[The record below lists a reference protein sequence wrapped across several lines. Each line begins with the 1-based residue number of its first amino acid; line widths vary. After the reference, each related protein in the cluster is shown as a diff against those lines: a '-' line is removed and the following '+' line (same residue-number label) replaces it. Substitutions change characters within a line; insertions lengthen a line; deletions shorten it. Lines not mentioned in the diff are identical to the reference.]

1 MTLDK
6 HNEHETDFIGFLGE
20 EAAEQVLP
28 TQHVWRV
35 LIVDD
40 DTSVHQS
47 IEFALRDV
55 LILDRRLEFLN
66 AHNAGEA
73 LEILRLERN
82 IAAILLDVVMEHEHA
97 GLALVKAIR
106 NDLRITDTRIILHTG
121 QPGFAPE
128 ISAIRDYDINDY
140 RTKSELTRGHLYTC
154 LASAVRAY
162 RQIHAIERG
171 RSQLR
176 HIIQAGNALI
186 SEVDEL
192 AFVRGTL
199 AQFAS
204 LLQCQAEGFVILGEA
219 GAAYSQI
226 QTIWAS
232 DAYSRY
238 VGKSLEE
245 LDDKVVLECCCRVL
259 EHEVIRWCQR
269 GVALRIQAH
278 DGHFLLLFVVSET
291 LEPDLVDDSVIDTFV
306 GHFASCLDNRAL
318 LERLHHDAYFDRL
331 LGLPNRRNLT
341 EQLDAAYQEH
351 RHKPMVLSL
360 IDIDHFGEI
369 NDALGQAFGDA
380 LLRALKERLRR
391 SLPMQVSLARIAA
404 DVFAVL
410 GEDSLVTPAILLPNF
425 ATPLAVLGEETM
437 VSVSIGL
444 TRLGDVETE
453 GGAAALEAAFQA
465 LRQAKASQRGQLV
478 WYTPELSRRTLER
491 VTMLNGLRQSLRS
504 TGLFVVFQPQVALG
518 TGKLLGLEALVRWR
532 TESGELIGPDRF
544 IPVAEQ
550 SGLIRDIGYFVLR
563 EALSMLSFLHQH
575 GVAGVRMA
583 VNVSAVQFRQP
594 DFLWR
599 LKQVV
604 AASGIDPH
612 NLELEVTESVAM
624 EHASYVHATLEA
636 IRAQGIQLAI
646 DDFGIGFSSLAQLK
660 ELKFDRLKIDRAF
673 VQDLREGEIEA
684 SIAGVVIQL
693 GQKLGIQVIAEG
705 VETEEQA
712 MLLQQLG
719 CREAQGYLFGRPMT
733 ATDLLQWIQHRKA
746 AEATDKG

>member
-6 HNEHETDFIGFLGE
+6 HNGHETDFVGFLEENAEGE
-20 EAAEQVLP
+20 VLP
-28 TQHVWRV
+28 VQHAWRV

-40 DTSVHQS
+40 DASVHQS
-47 IEFALRDV
+47 IEFALRDL
-55 LILDRRLEFLN
+55 LILDRRLEFLH
-66 AHNAGEA
+66 AQSGDEA
-73 LEILRLERN
+73 LKMLARERN
-82 IAAILLDVVMEHEHA
+82 IAAIMLDVVMEHEHA

-106 NDLRITDTRIILHTG
+106 NDLCITDTRIILHTG

-140 RTKSELTRGHLYTC
+140 RTKSELTRSHLYTC

-186 SEVDEL
+186 SEVDEI

-199 AQFAS
+199 TQFAS
-204 LLQCQAEGFVILGEA
+204 LLQCHPDGFAMQGEA
-219 GAAYSQI
+219 GAVHAQI
-226 QTIWAS
+226 RTIWTS
-232 DAYSRY
+232 DNYCRY
-238 VGKSLEE
+238 MDKTLDE
-245 LDDKVVLECCCRVL
+245 LDD
-259 EHEVIRWCQR
+259 EVIAQCCQR
-269 GVALRIQAH
+269 ALEDKAVQWCGAGVALRIQAH
-278 DGHFLLLFVVSET
+278 DGHFLLLFVASEAP
-291 LEPDLVDDSVIDTFV
+291 EQDLVDDSVIDTFV

-331 LGLPNRRNLT
+331 LSLPNRRSLT
-341 EQLDAAYQEH
+341 EQLDGAYRTQRH
-351 RHKPMVLSL
+351 RSMVLSL

-380 LLRALKERLRR
+380 MLRALAERLRH

-410 GEDSLVTPAILLPNF
+410 GEGNVVTPAILQPNF
-425 ATPLAVLGEETM
+425 STPLAVLGEETM

-453 GGAAALEAAFQA
+453 GGVAALEAAFQA
-465 LRQAKASQRGQLV
+465 LRQAKSSQRGQLV

-491 VTMLNGLRQSLRS
+491 VTMLNGLRHSLRS

-518 TGKLLGLEALVRWR
+518 SGKLLGLEALVRWR

-563 EALSMLSFLHQH
+563 EALSMLSFLHQN
-575 GVAGVRMA
+575 GVTGVRMA

-604 AASGIDPH
+604 AASGVDPH
-612 NLELEVTESVAM
+612 SLELEVTESVAM
-624 EHASYVHATLEA
+624 EYASYVHATLEA

-705 VETEEQA
+705 VETQEQA

-733 ATDLLQWIQHRKA
+733 ATDLMQWIQQRTA
-746 AEATDKG
+746 AEDA